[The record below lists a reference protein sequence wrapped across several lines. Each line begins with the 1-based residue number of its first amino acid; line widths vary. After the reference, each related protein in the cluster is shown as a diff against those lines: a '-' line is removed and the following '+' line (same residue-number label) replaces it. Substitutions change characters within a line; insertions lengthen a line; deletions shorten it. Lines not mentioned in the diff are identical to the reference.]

1 MVFFY
6 HFLHVRSGSPRKGKK
21 RDAAMGK
28 VVSGARK
35 ARKLRASRD
44 GWKERAAEKQQ
55 EIKRLRGTVRD
66 LTNSREQWKDRT
78 KELEEHVQALQQA
91 NAASPAPGPTWLFF
105 GG

>member
-1 MVFFY
+1 MIFTSDKGPQG
-6 HFLHVRSGSPRKGKK
+6 RERKG
-21 RDAAMGK
+21 DAAMGK
-28 VVSGARK
+28 EASGARK

-66 LTNSREQWKDRT
+66 LTNSRKQWKARA
-78 KELEEHVQALQQA
+78 KELEEQVQALQQA
-91 NAASPAPGPTWLFF
+91 NATSPASGPTWLFF